1 MEEIKVEETEVVEE
15 DIQETLDDEILT
27 PSNDVSNMFGFS
39 MVQSMGFMASLA
51 TIGLAVFGT
60 VFYFMTR

>member
-1 MEEIKVEETEVVEE
+1 MEEIKTEEEVVVEETDVV
-15 DIQETLDDEILT
+15 ETLDDEDI
-27 PSNDVSNMFGFS
+27 PVNDVSNMFGFS
-39 MVQSMGFMASLA
+39 MIQSMGFMASLA